1 MKQITCNIKVNT
13 KQETRGFAC
22 QYTVRKI
29 ISIVDEKNKFTDV
42 FGRKYTSWLEGLRT
56 ACTTTL
62 PPPSLVLELGG
73 MTEHACAYVTSSKY
87 LISGDVT
94 FGDDVLLL
102 QTGFEAEVAGGVYI
116 SVVDTMA
123 TDLVAALRVI
133 LHLQQSRDKFR
144 HEILDRLKTQPRHS
158 DAVQPSLFIF
168 LCSLCILNSV
178 TN

>member
-1 MKQITCNIKVNT
+1 
-13 KQETRGFAC
+13 
-22 QYTVRKI
+22 
-29 ISIVDEKNKFTDV
+29 
-42 FGRKYTSWLEGLRT
+42 
-56 ACTTTL
+56 
-62 PPPSLVLELGG
+62 

>member
-42 FGRKYTSWLEGLRT
+42 FGRKYTSWLEVLRT

-62 PPPSLVLELGG
+62 PPPSLVMTG

-102 QTGFEAEVAGGVYI
+102 QSGFEAEVAGGVYI

-144 HEILDRLKTQPRHS
+144 QEILDRLKTQPRHS